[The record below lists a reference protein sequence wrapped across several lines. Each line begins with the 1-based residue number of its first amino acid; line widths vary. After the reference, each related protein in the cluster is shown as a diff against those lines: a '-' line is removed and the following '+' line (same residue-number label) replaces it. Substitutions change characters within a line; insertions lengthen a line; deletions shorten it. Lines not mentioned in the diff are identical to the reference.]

1 MARLSAIGRVDPYSS
16 AKTLGM
22 PPWKIKKI
30 QQQLRGWDAARL
42 AQAMQIATELNG
54 AVKGQSADAEYAL
67 EKAVREIS
75 QMAGRRGKACYLAHS
90 LSSIAGVTGETMIAA
105 TICVSL

>member
-1 MARLSAIGRVDPYSS
+1 MVRISAMGSVDPYSS

-30 QQQLRGWDAARL
+30 QQQLRRWDAARL
-42 AQAMQIATELNG
+42 AQAMQIATDLNG
-54 AVKGQSADAEYAL
+54 AVKGQAADAEYAL

-75 QMAGRRGKACYLAHS
+75 QLAGQR
-90 LSSIAGVTGETMIAA
+90 
-105 TICVSL
+105 